1 MQNFDEII
9 DRKNT
14 NCVKH
19 DGMESFIGAKDAIP
33 MWVADMDFRTPKFI
47 IDSIKKRLEHE
58 ILGYTFRSDIFYKSI
73 IDWHKRRHGWQLKKE
88 WLSFSPGVVAGF
100 AIAIE
105 QLTDIGDKII
115 VQPPVYFPFFQTINA
130 LNRVTVNNPLKLK
143 NGRLNMD
150 FDNLSN
156 IIDNK
161 TKAIIISN
169 PHNPGGTVWT
179 KQELLKL
186 NDICLKNNV
195 LVVSDEIHA
204 DIVYQPHKYTPFA
217 SISKEAS
224 MNSITVMSHSKT
236 FNTAGL
242 STSYVF
248 TENKQMLEKYNK
260 LLNTYHLNGGNI
272 FGTEALIAA
281 YNYGEEW
288 LEDLISYLSG
298 NIEFVDNYLK
308 MNTPKI
314 KAIIPESTFL
324 IWLDCRA
331 LGLNSNELKDFF
343 YNKSKVAVN
352 EGISFGQEGEGFMR
366 LNIGSPRS
374 IIEKA
379 MRQIKQ
385 AYDKL

>member
-130 LNRVTVNNPLKLK
+130 LNRVTVNNPLKLE

-179 KQELLKL
+179 KQELLTL
-186 NDICLKNNV
+186 NDICLKNNI
-195 LVVSDEIHA
+195 LVISDEIHA

-236 FNTAGL
+236 FNIAGL

-248 TENKQMLEKYNK
+248 TENKLMLEKYNK

-308 MNTPKI
+308 QKIPKI

-324 IWLDCRA
+324 IWLDCRD

-366 LNIGSPRS
+366 LNIGTPTFNS
-374 IIEKA
+374 
-379 MRQIKQ
+379 
-385 AYDKL
+385 

>member
-130 LNRVTVNNPLKLK
+130 LNRVTVNNPLKLE

-179 KQELLKL
+179 KQELLTL
-186 NDICLKNNV
+186 NDICLKNNI
-195 LVVSDEIHA
+195 LV
-204 DIVYQPHKYTPFA
+204 
-217 SISKEAS
+217 
-224 MNSITVMSHSKT
+224 
-236 FNTAGL
+236 
-242 STSYVF
+242 
-248 TENKQMLEKYNK
+248 
-260 LLNTYHLNGGNI
+260 
-272 FGTEALIAA
+272 IA
-281 YNYGEEW
+281 
-288 LEDLISYLSG
+288 
-298 NIEFVDNYLK
+298 K
-308 MNTPKI
+308 
-314 KAIIPESTFL
+314 
-324 IWLDCRA
+324 RA
-331 LGLNSNELKDFF
+331 E
-343 YNKSKVAVN
+343 
-352 EGISFGQEGEGFMR
+352 
-366 LNIGSPRS
+366 
-374 IIEKA
+374 
-379 MRQIKQ
+379 
-385 AYDKL
+385 

>member
-1 MQNFDEII
+1 MQNFNEIV
-9 DRKNT
+9 DRRNT
-14 NCVKH
+14 NSVKH
-19 DGMESFIGAKDAIP
+19 DGMEAFIEAKDAIP
-33 MWVADMDFRTPKFI
+33 MWVADMDFKTPKFI

-73 IDWHKRRHGWQLKKE
+73 IDWHKRRHGWKLKKE

-105 QLTDIGDKII
+105 QLTNIGDKII

-130 LNRVTVNNPLKLK
+130 LNRVTVNNPLKLE

-150 FDNLSN
+150 FDNLSK

-186 NDICLKNNV
+186 NDICLKNNI
-195 LVVSDEIHA
+195 LVISDEIHA
-204 DIVYQPHKYTPFA
+204 DIVYQPHKYIPFA
-217 SISKEAS
+217 SISQEAS

-260 LLNTYHLNGGNI
+260 MLNTYHLSGGNI

-281 YNYGEEW
+281 YNYGEKW

-298 NIEFVDNYLK
+298 NVEFVDNYLK
-308 MNTPKI
+308 QNTPKI

-324 IWLDCRA
+324 IWLDCRD
-331 LGLNSNELKDFF
+331 LGLNSSELKDFF
-343 YNKSKVAVN
+343 YNKAKVAVN
-352 EGISFGQEGEGFMR
+352 EGVSFGQEGEGFMR

-374 IIEKA
+374 IVEKA
-379 MRQIKQ
+379 MTQIKH

>member
-130 LNRVTVNNPLKLK
+130 LNRVTVNNPLKLE

-179 KQELLKL
+179 KQELLTL
-186 NDICLKNNV
+186 NDICLKNNI
-195 LVVSDEIHA
+195 LVISDEIHA

-236 FNTAGL
+236 FNIAGL

-248 TENKQMLEKYNK
+248 TENKLMLEKYNK

-308 MNTPKI
+308 QKIPKI

-324 IWLDCRA
+324 IWLDCRD
-331 LGLNSNELKDFF
+331 LGLNSNELKDFS

-366 LNIGSPRS
+366 LNIGTPRS
-374 IIEKA
+374 IVEKA
-379 MRQIKQ
+379 MTQIKH

>member
-130 LNRVTVNNPLKLK
+130 LNRVTVNNPLKLE

-179 KQELLKL
+179 KQELLTL
-186 NDICLKNNV
+186 NDICLKNNI
-195 LVVSDEIHA
+195 LVISDEIHA

-288 LEDLISYLSG
+288 LEALISYLSG

-308 MNTPKI
+308 QNAPKI

-324 IWLDCRA
+324 IWLDCRD
-331 LGLNSNELKDFF
+331 LGLNSNELKNFF

>member
-19 DGMESFIGAKDAIP
+19 DGMESFIEQRCYSHVGCRHGFQNAKIHYR
-33 MWVADMDFRTPKFI
+33 FN
-47 IDSIKKRLEHE
+47 KKRLEHE
-58 ILGYTFRSDIFYKSI
+58 ILGYTLGAIFYKSI

-130 LNRVTVNNPLKLK
+130 LNRVTVNNPLKLE

-179 KQELLKL
+179 KQELLTL
-186 NDICLKNNV
+186 NDICLKNNI
-195 LVVSDEIHA
+195 LVISDEIHA

-236 FNTAGL
+236 FNIAGL

-248 TENKQMLEKYNK
+248 TENKLMLEKYNK

-308 MNTPKI
+308 QKIPKI

-324 IWLDCRA
+324 IWLDCRD

-366 LNIGSPRS
+366 LNIGTPRS
-374 IIEKA
+374 IVEKA
-379 MRQIKQ
+379 MTQIKH

>member
-9 DRKNT
+9 NRKNT

-19 DGMESFIGAKDAIP
+19 DGMETFIGAKDAIP

-47 IDSIKKRLEHE
+47 IDSIKKRLDHE
-58 ILGYTFRSDIFYKSI
+58 ILGYTFRSDVFYKSI
-73 IDWHKRRHGWQLKKE
+73 IDWHKKRHGWQLKKE

-130 LNRVTVNNPLKLK
+130 LNRVTVNNPLKLE
-143 NGRLNMD
+143 NGRLNMN
-150 FDNLSN
+150 FDNLSKVIN
-156 IIDNK
+156 NK

-195 LVVSDEIHA
+195 LVISDEIHA

-217 SISKEAS
+217 SISQEAS

-248 TENKQMLEKYNK
+248 TENKQMLKKYNK

-288 LEDLISYLSG
+288 LEELISYLSS

-308 MNTPKI
+308 QNAPKI

-324 IWLDCRA
+324 IWLDCRE
-331 LGLNSNELKDFF
+331 LGLDSNKLKDFF
-343 YNKSKVAVN
+343 YNKAKIAVN
-352 EGISFGQEGEGFMR
+352 EGISFGQGGEGFMR
-366 LNIGSPRS
+366 LNIGCPRS
-374 IIEKA
+374 IVEKA
-379 MRQIKQ
+379 MIQIKQ

>member
-130 LNRVTVNNPLKLK
+130 LNRVTVNNPLKLE

-179 KQELLKL
+179 KQELLTL
-186 NDICLKNNV
+186 NDICLKNNI
-195 LVVSDEIHA
+195 LVISDEIHA

-236 FNTAGL
+236 FNIAGL

-248 TENKQMLEKYNK
+248 TENKLMLEKYNK

-308 MNTPKI
+308 QKIPKI

-324 IWLDCRA
+324 IWLDCRD

-366 LNIGSPRS
+366 LNIGTPRS
-374 IIEKA
+374 IVEKA
-379 MRQIKQ
+379 MTQIKH